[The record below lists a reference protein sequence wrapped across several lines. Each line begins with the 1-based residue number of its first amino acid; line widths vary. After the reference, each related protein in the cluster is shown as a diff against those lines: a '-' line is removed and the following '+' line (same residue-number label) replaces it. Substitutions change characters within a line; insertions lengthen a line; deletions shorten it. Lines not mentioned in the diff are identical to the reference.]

1 MGAERPWL
9 LGLSDLV
16 LGSAPPSYDRGLG
29 TDWTSLVQSS
39 IELTAEVAPVVVESV
54 KAGKKKKKG
63 GGGGQAKAEPAPAYT
78 PPPAP
83 TSSIPKWAIP
93 AALGVTAVVGALI
106 LTRPKPAPP
115 APAPVRNPRCV
126 RAADARRSRQ

>member
-1 MGAERPWL
+1 MPAERPWL

-29 TDWTSLVQSS
+29 YDWTEAINAS
-39 IELTAEVAPVVVESV
+39 IDVTKAVAPVVVESV
-54 KAGKKKKKG
+54 KAGKKKKRG
-63 GGGGQAKAEPAPAYT
+63 SGGGQAKAEAPPAYT

-93 AALGVTAVVGALI
+93 AGLAATAIVGALI
-106 LTRPKPAPP
+106 LTRPRPLTP
-115 APAPVRNPRCV
+115 APAPVRNPR
-126 RAADARRSRQ
+126 RSRHVR